1 MGRSCAS
8 KPDFVYGR
16 DLAHE
21 AWRTRQGS
29 FVAACASL
37 VWPDILGDEPR
48 RLAPLQPREAH
59 IMGRSC
65 ASKPDFVHGRDLAHE
80 AWRTRQGSFV
90 AACASLVWPD
100 ILGDEP
106 RRLAPLQPREA
117 HIMGRSCASKPD
129 FVHGRDLAH
138 EAWRTRQGRRLDG
151 IRGAPAGK
159 RR

>member
-29 FVAACASL
+29 FVATCASL

-48 RLAPLQPREAH
+48 RLALLQPREAH

-65 ASKPDFVHGRDLAHE
+65 ASMPDFVYGRDLAHE
-80 AWRTRQGSFV
+80 A
-90 AACASLVWPD
+90 
-100 ILGDEP
+100 
-106 RRLAPLQPREA
+106 
-117 HIMGRSCASKPD
+117 
-129 FVHGRDLAH
+129 
-138 EAWRTRQGRRLDG
+138 
-151 IRGAPAGK
+151 
-159 RR
+159 

>member
-65 ASKPDFVHGRDLAHE
+65 ASIKARQISSMDEIWLTRPSARGKAPR
-80 AWRTRQGSFV
+80 WRLSVPRIPGILSRRQ
-90 AACASLVWPD
+90 ASAGT
-100 ILGDEP
+100 I
-106 RRLAPLQPREA
+106 
-117 HIMGRSCASKPD
+117 
-129 FVHGRDLAH
+129 
-138 EAWRTRQGRRLDG
+138 
-151 IRGAPAGK
+151 GAP
-159 RR
+159 